1 MTCRRVE
8 QFSQRA
14 SRGGCDLSQAANIAR
29 RRALRFETNRSTR
42 SAGCGLLGNAW
53 GGHQSLFDGRLIL
66 KARIR

>member
-42 SAGCGLLGNAW
+42 SAAADCLAMLGAVIN
-53 GGHQSLFDGRLIL
+53 LFLM
-66 KARIR
+66 AASF